1 MPIINNR
8 SHLSEYHFVYL
19 TLYIMLSPLLVF
31 IEFNSL
37 NNLWNEISVSKVSWF
52 IPVITITIFVV
63 LLYAQYIFDEKPN
76 YPRYNNEYDSLIP
89 LDMKVLKNT
98 FTRWGKSEVERS
110 VPNKVGRDSLYFER
124 KRILDFPQFT
134 DKTMCDICKKE
145 KGTILRQCMHVLCTD
160 CVSVKCDNDVCKG
173 RGKIDI
179 SYYIN
184 YEKKLI
190 WEYSTYL
197 FGKK

>member
-76 YPRYNNEYDSLIP
+76 YPL
-89 LDMKVLKNT
+89 
-98 FTRWGKSEVERS
+98 
-110 VPNKVGRDSLYFER
+110 
-124 KRILDFPQFT
+124 
-134 DKTMCDICKKE
+134 
-145 KGTILRQCMHVLCTD
+145 
-160 CVSVKCDNDVCKG
+160 
-173 RGKIDI
+173 
-179 SYYIN
+179 
-184 YEKKLI
+184 
-190 WEYSTYL
+190 
-197 FGKK
+197 